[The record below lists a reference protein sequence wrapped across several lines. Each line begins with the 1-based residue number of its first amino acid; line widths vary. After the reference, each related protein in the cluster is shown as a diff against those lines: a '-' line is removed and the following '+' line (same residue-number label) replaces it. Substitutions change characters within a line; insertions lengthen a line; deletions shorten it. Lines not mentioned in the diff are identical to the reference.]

1 MPAGNGQAECDALR
15 DTLLAYIAADAL
27 AQNGTA
33 VTGADGRAVFTGLSA
48 GMYLVDEADMEVG
61 GSTRQYA
68 PSLIAVPGVGEGGNW
83 RYDVTAAPKYTEKPG
98 GDEPDTPI
106 TYTVVK
112 LWAGN
117 RHLQRRRGAGKADAV
132 CRQRLDV
139 PLDGCRRH
147 MDRFGAKCPGG
158 LRRHGAAQRQQLLC
172 DQYAQCCTRPDTHA
186 GAYPK
191 TYAGAGRQTSDGRR
205 VPPDAVYRLHGGI
218 RAGASTAGSV
228 EQKSEA

>member
-1 MPAGNGQAECDALR
+1 
-15 DTLLAYIAADAL
+15 
-27 AQNGTA
+27 
-33 VTGADGRAVFTGLSA
+33 
-48 GMYLVDEADMEVG
+48 MEVG

-68 PSLIAVPGVGEGGNW
+68 PSLIAVPGVGGGGNW

-98 GDEPDTPI
+98 GDEPDTPV

-112 LWAGN
+112 LWAGEKSSDKRPRQRGN

-158 LRRHGAAQRQQLLC
+158 LRRHGAAQRQQLC
-172 DQYAQCCTRPDTHA
+172 DQYAQCYTRPDTHA

-191 TYAGAGRQTSDGRR
+191 TYAGAGRQTSDGETS
-205 VPPDAVYRLHGGI
+205 P
-218 RAGASTAGSV
+218 T
-228 EQKSEA
+228 